1 MKLRSA
7 IQFCLATFILISSPL
22 PALAETVWLSD
33 ELWVNVRTG
42 PSSEFRSLKT
52 INSGTRMD
60 VLEEDVEA
68 GYIRVRTENGLEG
81 WLPARYTQDEPTGS
95 IQAENLTA
103 EKEQLQQQLD
113 ALDKKYND
121 LLAGKGDVN
130 GELDSLRTSNE
141 ELTKELNRVKAISEN
156 AISLDDQYQELAE
169 EHARVKNELD
179 VLKAENA
186 GLRERND
193 NKMLYAGGFM
203 VFIGIVLGVI
213 LPRLTSNRRRKDG
226 WA

>member
-1 MKLRSA
+1 MKLRSV
-7 IQFCLATFILISSPL
+7 IQACLGALIIFSTSI

-42 PSSEFRSLKT
+42 PGGEYRSLKT

-60 VLEEDVEA
+60 ILEENEEE

-81 WLPARYTQDEPTGS
+81 WLPKRYTQADPTGY
-95 IQAENLTA
+95 IQAENLQA

-113 ALDKKYND
+113 TLDQKYTD
-121 LLAGKGDVN
+121 LLADKGDVN
-130 GELDSLRTSNE
+130 GELESLRTNNA
-141 ELTKELNRVKAISEN
+141 ELTKELNRIEAVSEN
-156 AISLDDQYQELAE
+156 AINLDSQYQELAE

-186 GLRERND
+186 SLREHND
-193 NKMLYAGGFM
+193 NQMLYAGGLLIF
-203 VFIGIVLGVI
+203 VGIVLGVI
-213 LPRLTSNRRRKDG
+213 MPRLSSRRRKDG

>member
-1 MKLRSA
+1 MTFRSLL
-7 IQFCLATFILISSPL
+7 QTGLAALILFGSVA
-22 PALAETVWLSD
+22 PAFAETVWLSD

-42 PSSEFRSLKT
+42 PGGEYRSLKT

-60 VLEEDVEA
+60 ILEENEDA

-81 WLPARYTQDEPTGS
+81 WLPKRYTQAEPTGT
-95 IQAENLTA
+95 IQAENLQA
-103 EKEQLQQQLD
+103 EKDQLQQQLD
-113 ALDKKYND
+113 ALDEKYSN
-121 LLAGKGDVN
+121 LLADKGDVN
-130 GELDSLRTSNE
+130 GELEGLRTSNE
-141 ELTKELNRVKAISEN
+141 ELTKELNRIKAVSEN

-179 VLKAENA
+179 VLKAENSS
-186 GLRERND
+186 LRERSD
-193 NKMLYAGGFM
+193 NQMLYAGGIL

-213 LPRLTSNRRRKDG
+213 LPRLTSRRRKDG